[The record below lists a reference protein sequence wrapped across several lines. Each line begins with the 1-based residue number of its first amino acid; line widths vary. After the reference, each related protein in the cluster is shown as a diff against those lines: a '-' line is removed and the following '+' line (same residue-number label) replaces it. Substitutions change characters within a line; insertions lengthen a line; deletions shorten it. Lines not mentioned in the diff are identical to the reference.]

1 MNERSNRGSV
11 APVAR
16 IERKRNPGP
25 ADESGDAAPG
35 FRLRST
41 RATAV
46 SGSTDIDRRVALR
59 LMASG
64 AALALASCGRP
75 AEEIVPY
82 VNVPERLTPGIP
94 LRFAS
99 TLALGG
105 FGRGVIATSV
115 EGRPIKIDGNPRHPA
130 SLGATDVF
138 AESAVLSLYDPD
150 RSQVATRGQGVFS
163 WDAFEAELRLQ
174 IARESERNGSGL
186 RLLTNRITSPTLLAQ
201 IDSLLKSFPEAKW
214 YRYEPVDDDAAR
226 AGASLAFGRPLS
238 AIPRLADAR
247 VAVTLDAD
255 PIGPGPEQIRFS
267 HDFAGARKFKGGSE
281 RASEFL
287 RLYAVESAWSLTG
300 ANADHRLALS
310 PHLVRNFA
318 LALANELGATVSTGE
333 LPARATQF
341 AHVAAADLKSRMGQ
355 AVVLT
360 GRRQPPEVH
369 ALCHWIN
376 AQLKAPVDLI
386 DPIDPVD
393 IGHADSLLAL
403 AEDLAAKRV
412 DTLVIIGAN
421 PAYDAPGDL
430 RLGQSIAAVPFSMH
444 FGMYADETAM
454 RCRWHLPMSHPL
466 ESWSD
471 LRAFEGTASIVQPL
485 IRPLYDTRTA
495 HQVLAILSG
504 AVSPSSHDIVTSSWR
519 TRSGS
524 NDFATWWREVLHNG
538 VVPDTAARP
547 VAAPAV
553 ARPQI
558 PPATETNGFTLTIAP
573 DPSVWDGSFANN
585 AWLQECPKPL
595 TKQVWGNALHVSQA
609 DGKRL
614 GLVDGDM
621 VRLQVGNVEV
631 DAPVLVRA
639 GQPANVVAA
648 TLGYGRLSA
657 GAIGNRVGFDVFGL
671 RTLDNPWIWTGAKL
685 AKTGATQNL
694 LLAQKH
700 FQLEGEATELQPRMT
715 IAELAAGKRLQ
726 DRPGQHLPTLYPP
739 YHYDTYAWAMVID
752 NGACI
757 GCNAC
762 VVACQAENNVPI
774 VGPDEIAMGRDM
786 HWLRVDTYLIDERPG
801 FSPTPCMHCEHAPCE
816 PVCPVAASV
825 HDSEG
830 LNAQVYNR
838 CVGTRFC
845 QSNCPYKVRRFNF
858 FGYADGQEYANLG
871 ADVMKA
877 GFNPDVSVRVRGV
890 MEKCTYCVQRISG
903 ARRAAEKE
911 KRHIRDGEVITACQ
925 AACPTRA
932 ISFGDLNDPDSKI
945 NELRKEPRL
954 YELLGHLGTRP
965 RTTYLAQVR
974 NPNPELG
981 DTLTGARLRLN
992 DPANFSPSPCG
1003 EGAAVEGNCTSVPQS
1018 PPQVGRDSAR
1028 LDLSPLGNAV
1038 P

>member
-1 MNERSNRGSV
+1 MPSINELSASGG
-11 APVAR
+11 APQ
-16 IERKRNPGP
+16 I
-25 ADESGDAAPG
+25 
-35 FRLRST
+35 
-41 RATAV
+41 
-46 SGSTDIDRRVALR
+46 SGSPDIDRRVALR

-94 LRFAS
+94 LQFAS
-99 TLALGG
+99 TLALAG
-105 FGRGVIATSV
+105 FGRGVIVTSV

-138 AESAVLSLYDPD
+138 AEAAVLSLYDPD
-150 RSQVATRGQGVFS
+150 RSKAVRNGKGVYS
-163 WDAFEAELRLQ
+163 WDAFEAALRAQL
-174 IARESERNGSGL
+174 AAERGRNGSGL
-186 RLLTNRITSPTLLAQ
+186 RILTNRITSPTLLAQ
-201 IDSLLKSFPEAKW
+201 IDTLLKSFPEAKW

-226 AGASLAFGRPLS
+226 EGATSAFGSPFS
-238 AIPRLADAR
+238 AIPRLADVR

-255 PIGPGPEQIRFS
+255 PLGPGPEQIRFA
-267 HDFAGARKFKGGSE
+267 HDFISARKSKGGSE
-281 RASEFL
+281 SASEFL
-287 RLYAVESAWSLTG
+287 RLYAVESAWTLTG
-300 ANADHRLALS
+300 ANADHRVALS
-310 PHLVRNFA
+310 PQLVRNFA
-318 LALANELGATVSTGE
+318 LAMASELGAAVSTGE
-333 LPARATQF
+333 LPAGAAQIARI
-341 AHVAAADLKSRMGQ
+341 AAADLKSRLGH
-355 AVVLT
+355 ALVLA
-360 GRRQPPEVH
+360 GRRQPPEIH

-386 DPIDPVD
+386 ESIDPVD
-393 IGHADSLLAL
+393 IGHADSLRAL
-403 AEDLAAKRV
+403 AEDLAAQRV
-412 DTLVIIGAN
+412 ETLVIIGAN
-421 PAYDAPGDL
+421 PVYDGPGEL
-430 RLGQSIAAVPFSMH
+430 RLGELIAAVPFSLH
-444 FGMYADETAM
+444 LGLYPDETAM

-495 HQVLAILSG
+495 HQLLAILQG
-504 AVSPSSHDIVTSSWR
+504 EISPSSYDIVMSTWR
-519 TRSGS
+519 ERSGS

-538 VVPDTAARP
+538 IVPDTAARP
-547 VAAPAV
+547 VTAPAV
-553 ARPQI
+553 ALPQVRPARE
-558 PPATETNGFTLTIAP
+558 PDSFTLTLAP

-595 TKQVWGNALHVSQA
+595 TKQVWGNALHVSPA

-614 GLVDGDM
+614 GLVDGDV
-621 VRLQVGNVEV
+621 VRLQVGGVGI

-639 GQPANVVAA
+639 GQPENVVAA

-657 GAIGNRVGFDVFGL
+657 GAIGNRVGFDVFRL
-671 RTLDNPWIWTGAKL
+671 RSLDDLWLRTGAKL
-685 AKTGATQNL
+685 AKTDATQNL

-700 FQLEGEATELQPRMT
+700 FQLEGGATELQPRLSL
-715 IAELAAGKRLQ
+715 AELAAGKRLH

-739 YHYDTYAWAMVID
+739 HDYDTYAWAMVID
-752 NGACI
+752 NAACI

-786 HWLRVDTYLIDERPG
+786 HWLRVDTYFIDERPG
-801 FSPTPCMHCEHAPCE
+801 FSPVPCMHCEHAPCE
-816 PVCPVAASV
+816 PVCPVAASI
-825 HDSEG
+825 HDGEG

-858 FGYADGQEYANLG
+858 FGYADGQEYANQG
-871 ADVMKA
+871 ADVVKA
-877 GFNPDVSVRVRGV
+877 VFNPNVSVRARGV

-903 ARRAAEKE
+903 ARRTAEKE
-911 KRHIRDGEVITACQ
+911 KRQIRDGEVVTACQ

-932 ISFGDLNDPDSKI
+932 ISFGNLNDPSSKI
-945 NELRKEPRL
+945 NELRTEPRL

-981 DTLTGARLRLN
+981 DTL
-992 DPANFSPSPCG
+992 S
-1003 EGAAVEGNCTSVPQS
+1003 
-1018 PPQVGRDSAR
+1018 
-1028 LDLSPLGNAV
+1028 
-1038 P
+1038 

>member
-1 MNERSNRGSV
+1 
-11 APVAR
+11 
-16 IERKRNPGP
+16 
-25 ADESGDAAPG
+25 
-35 FRLRST
+35 
-41 RATAV
+41 
-46 SGSTDIDRRVALR
+46 
-59 LMASG
+59 MASG
-64 AALALASCGRP
+64 VALALASCGRP

-105 FGRGVIATSV
+105 FGRGVIVTSV
-115 EGRPIKIDGNPRHPA
+115 EGRPIKIDGNPHHPA

-138 AESAVLSLYDPD
+138 AEAAVLSLYDPD
-150 RSQVATRGQGVFS
+150 RSKVVRSGAGVYS
-163 WDAFEAELRLQ
+163 WDAFEAALRAQL
-174 IARESERNGSGL
+174 AAERRRSGSGL
-186 RLLTNRITSPTLLAQ
+186 RILTNRVTSPTLLAQ
-201 IDSLLKSFPEAKW
+201 IDTLLKSFPEAKW

-226 AGASLAFGRPLS
+226 AGASRAFGKPLS
-238 AIPRLADAR
+238 SIPRLADAR

-255 PIGPGPEQIRFS
+255 PIGPGPEQIRFG
-267 HDFAGARKFKGGSE
+267 HDFIEARKSKS
-281 RASEFL
+281 ASEFL

-310 PHLVRNFA
+310 PQLVRNFA
-318 LALANELGATVSTGE
+318 LALASELGAAVSTGE
-333 LPARATQF
+333 LPAGAERF
-341 AHVAAADLKSRMGQ
+341 AKIAGADLKSSLGQ
-355 AVVLT
+355 ALVLA

-386 DPIDPVD
+386 EPVDPVA
-393 IGHADSLLAL
+393 IGHAQSLQAL
-403 AEDLAAKRV
+403 AEDLAGQRV
-412 DTLVIIGAN
+412 ETLVIIGAN
-421 PAYDAPGDL
+421 PAYDGPHAL
-430 RLGQSIAAVPFSMH
+430 RLGDLIAAVPFSAH
-444 FGMYADETAM
+444 FGLYADETAM

-495 HQVLAILSG
+495 HQLLAILHG
-504 AVSPSSHDIVTSSWR
+504 EVSPSSREIVVSSWR
-519 TRSGS
+519 ARSGS
-524 NDFATWWREVLHNG
+524 NDFSTWWREVLHNG
-538 VVPDTAARP
+538 VVPGTAARP
-547 VAAPAV
+547 VVAPAAELPHISP
-553 ARPQI
+553 AR
-558 PPATETNGFTLTIAP
+558 ESDGFTLTIAP

-595 TKQVWGNALHVSQA
+595 TKQVWGNALHVSPA

-621 VRLQVGNVEV
+621 VRLQIRSVGI

-639 GQPANVVAA
+639 GQPENVLAA

-657 GAIGNRVGFDVFGL
+657 GAIGNRVGFDVFAFRELDILWL
-671 RTLDNPWIWTGAKL
+671 RTGAKL
-685 AKTGATQNL
+685 SKTGAAQNL

-700 FQLEGEATELQPRMT
+700 FQLDGEAKELQPRMS
-715 IAELAAGKRLQ
+715 IAELAAGPPHAGEGRAGVDQ
-726 DRPGQHLPTLYPP
+726 PRRPLSTLYPP
-739 YHYDTYAWAMVID
+739 YDYESYAWAMVVD
-752 NGACI
+752 NAACI

-762 VVACQAENNVPI
+762 VVACQAENNVPV
-774 VGPDEIAMGRDM
+774 VGPEEVAMGRDM
-786 HWLRVDTYLIDERPG
+786 HWLRVDTYIIDERPG
-801 FSPTPCMHCEHAPCE
+801 FSPVPCMHCEHAPCE
-816 PVCPVAASV
+816 PVCPVAASI

-830 LNAQVYNR
+830 LNVQVYNR

-871 ADVMKA
+871 AGVMKA
-877 GFNPDVSVRVRGV
+877 VFNPDVSVRARGV
-890 MEKCTYCVQRISG
+890 MEKCTYCVQRISR

-911 KRHIRDGEVITACQ
+911 KRQIRDGEVVTACQ

-932 ISFGDLNDPDSKI
+932 ISFGDLNDPDSRV
-945 NELRKEPRL
+945 NELRNEPRL

-965 RTTYLAQVR
+965 RTTYLAHVR

-981 DTLTGARLRLN
+981 GTL
-992 DPANFSPSPCG
+992 S
-1003 EGAAVEGNCTSVPQS
+1003 
-1018 PPQVGRDSAR
+1018 
-1028 LDLSPLGNAV
+1028 
-1038 P
+1038 